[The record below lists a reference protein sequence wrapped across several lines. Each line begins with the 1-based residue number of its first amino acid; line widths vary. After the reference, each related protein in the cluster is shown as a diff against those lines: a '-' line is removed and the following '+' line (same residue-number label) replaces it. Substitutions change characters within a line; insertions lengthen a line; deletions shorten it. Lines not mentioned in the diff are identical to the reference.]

1 MEEMIMQSAMVEL
14 DLWKIFAESR
24 QANSNVHLR

>member
-24 QANSNVHLR
+24 QATATGYF